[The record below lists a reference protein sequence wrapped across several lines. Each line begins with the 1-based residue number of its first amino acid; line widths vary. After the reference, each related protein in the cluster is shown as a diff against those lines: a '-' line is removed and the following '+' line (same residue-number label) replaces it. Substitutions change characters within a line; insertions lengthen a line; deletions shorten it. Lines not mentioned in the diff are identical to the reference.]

1 MVYTLL
7 LSFHQMKGKS
17 NPNKSADITQC
28 LYIYEI
34 TITTSS
40 SIAVPM
46 KSTCLSPLLVRPF
59 VFDEVSFSFFLSF
72 PTNLSGYPVN
82 TRQSFR
88 SGATV
93 TWGQWAKSQS
103 TGAWTAWTL
112 QGCWHPP
119 SSAHAMKATWEPWVP
134 SVRWAHT
141 WKSRAS
147 LTKPSRN
154 CFAWNRL
161 KPLHTTCFQ
170 SIYICFVFFLKF
182 SHSFVCA
189 NATFDNATAFL
200 LQKDESDSMQFVWSR
215 SSLIFYLAFPEAGA
229 QQCLYTCVLRI
240 WSEIKFS
247 DHPSKSHVEADCNA
261 KGNWI
266 PQCFVFYNSYKNI
279 TIFSKLLLSFCMHS

>member
-7 LSFHQMKGKS
+7 LSFHEMKGKS
-17 NPNKSADITQC
+17 NPNKSADITQY

-40 SIAVPM
+40 SIAVPL

-59 VFDEVSFSFFLSF
+59 VFDEVSFSFFLF
-72 PTNLSGYPVN
+72 PQT
-82 TRQSFR
+82 
-88 SGATV
+88 
-93 TWGQWAKSQS
+93 SQDIQ
-103 TGAWTAWTL
+103 WTL
-112 QGCWHPP
+112 AKASDPEPQLPEGSERSLNQQELGQPGPCRAADIPQVPLTQWELHESHEYHQSGGHTHGSPGHHSP
-119 SSAHAMKATWEPWVP
+119 NQAETVLLKIDSSHCMRHAFKAFT
-134 SVRWAHT
+134 
-141 WKSRAS
+141 
-147 LTKPSRN
+147 
-154 CFAWNRL
+154 
-161 KPLHTTCFQ
+161 
-170 SIYICFVFFLKF
+170 FVCFFLKF
-182 SHSFVCA
+182 SHSFVCE

-247 DHPSKSHVEADCNA
+247 DHPSKSRVEADCNA

-279 TIFSKLLLSFCMHS
+279 TIFSKLFLSFCMHS